1 MLNFFLGA
9 MLGGL
14 IATVILC
21 CVMVNKE
28 TGGGINGD

>member
-9 MLGGL
+9 MFGGC

-21 CVMVNKE
+21 CFMANKE
-28 TGGGINGD
+28 KEVEDD